1 MKSIIFG
8 FGLAIA
14 TGVAAFAG
22 MSVPEEPVVES
33 SSDGNGALILLALV
47 AVVVATGSGVLS
59 SRNNN
64 SLDIKA
70 DDADDNAG
78 F

>member
-1 MKSIIFG
+1 MKSIFLG
-8 FGLAIA
+8 LGLALA
-14 TGVAAFAG
+14 AGVAAHAG
-22 MSVPEEPVVES
+22 EEPIVES
-33 SSDGNGALILLALV
+33 SSDGSAAFILLALV

-59 SRNNN
+59 SRNKN

>member
-22 MSVPEEPVVES
+22 MLTEEPVVES